1 LNAQIVYFVN
11 VVCNENK
18 SYLFQTCMVKLY
30 VEHKL
35 EVNVFFVDFR
45 RLPEDLPPPPPG
57 TRSAANGFDDRGR
70 PEPAPGSESYSSSYS
85 SYYDRFY
92 SKTSSNGAAP
102 PPSRPGPS
110 SGRGGPMAP
119 RGAAAVAAAAAAR
132 KQQDQQS
139 MLQTGPIY
147 F

>member
-1 LNAQIVYFVN
+1 MHGKKMQ
-11 VVCNENK
+11 C
-18 SYLFQTCMVKLY
+18 LY
-30 VEHKL
+30 VRNEY
-35 EVNVFFVDFR
+35 FYCYFR

-70 PEPAPGSESYSSSYS
+70 PEPTPGSESYSSSYS

-92 SKTSSNGAAP
+92 NKSPTNGSAP
-102 PPSRPGPS
+102 PPARPGPS
-110 SGRGGPMAP
+110 SGRGAPMAP

-132 KQQDQQS
+132 KQQQDQQS
-139 MLQTGPIY
+139 LLQTGPIY